1 MIANPHQTNGEQRI
15 TPGSKWAGG
24 PPDGPPGPTSKIHGS
39 GEPCHVRRPR
49 RSTCPQ
55 ALLCFVV
62 IGSVV
67 ALISCSGKKAPKK
80 MTPEPQKLREVTLTT
95 KDKRL
100 SVEFAVTPE
109 EQAKGVMFRDAMP
122 ADHGML
128 FAYRKPEKR
137 SFFMLNCRF
146 PLDIAFIDRDGTI
159 TQIEQME
166 PREAMPTRSKSE
178 VPFVLEMNKGWF
190 ERNGVKVGDK
200 IEMGL

>member
-1 MIANPHQTNGEQRI
+1 VAALIGC
-15 TPGSKWAGG
+15 
-24 PPDGPPGPTSKIHGS
+24 S
-39 GEPCHVRRPR
+39 GE
-49 RSTCPQ
+49 
-55 ALLCFVV
+55 
-62 IGSVV
+62 
-67 ALISCSGKKAPKK
+67 KAPKE
-80 MTPEPQKLREVTLTT
+80 MTPEPQKLREVTIQI

-100 SVEFAVTPE
+100 SVELAVTAE
-109 EQAKGVMFRDAMP
+109 EQAKGVMFRDSMP

-146 PLDIAFIDRDGTI
+146 PLDIAFIDSDGTI

-166 PREAMPTRSKSE
+166 PREAMPTRSKVA

-200 IEMGL
+200 LKMGL